1 MRVLL
6 VEDHDVVARGVC
18 TILEP
23 LVTRVEVLKTA
34 AGLVEEYLTRQ
45 PDVVLLDLNVPPDG
59 NAINVI
65 PQIKAVDPQ
74 GKIVCFSAAHEVG
87 AVRAALAAGA
97 AGFISKVADAQEI
110 SALLELAIEGEI
122 VLDRRTT
129 SRLVAAAD
137 SASVLSPRETDVL
150 KLASAGKTNVEIS
163 AELHISKTAVTDAL
177 SSCYRKLRAEDR
189 TSAVRIA
196 LERNLIPS
204 THPRV

>member
-6 VEDHDVVARGVC
+6 VEDHDVVARGVR

-34 AGLVEEYLTRQ
+34 AGLVEEYLTRR

-65 PQIKAVDPQ
+65 PQIKAADPQ
-74 GKIVCFSAAHEVG
+74 SKIVCFSAAHEVG
-87 AVRAALAAGA
+87 AVRAALDAGA

-110 SALLELAIEGEI
+110 GALLELAVEGEI

-129 SRLVAAAD
+129 SRLVAAAN
-137 SASVLSPRETDVL
+137 SASVLSSRETDVL

-163 AELHISKTAVTDAL
+163 VELHISKTAVTDAL
-177 SSCYRKLRAEDR
+177 SSCYRKLKAEDR

-204 THPRV
+204 SSPSV

>member
-23 LVTRVEVLKTA
+23 FVTRVEVLRTA
-34 AGLVEEYLTRQ
+34 AGLVDEYLTRQ

-59 NAINVI
+59 NAISVI
-65 PQIKAVDPQ
+65 PLIKEAAPES
-74 GKIVCFSAAHEVG
+74 KIVCFSAAHELG
-87 AVRAALAAGA
+87 AVRAALEAGA

-110 SALLELAIEGEI
+110 SALLQLALEGEI

-129 SRLVAAAD
+129 SRFVTAAS
-137 SASVLSPRETDVL
+137 SAAVLSSRETNVL
-150 KLASAGKTNVEIS
+150 HLASIGKTNVEIS

-177 SSCYRKLRAEDR
+177 SSCFRKLKAEDR

-196 LERNLIPS
+196 LERGLIASAPLL
-204 THPRV
+204 T